1 MATLPSAL
9 QMSALAQARNG
20 RADDIARLK
29 LELKLPDLEY
39 VDISA
44 ELELRRALQRWPL
57 LAELEEA
64 LPLETQLKAP
74 QEVRT

>member
-29 LELKLPDLEY
+29 LELDLPDLEY

-57 LAELEEA
+57 LAELEVA